1 MIQKADY
8 IGIVVN
14 DLEASTAFYRD
25 TLEIKVNEAE
35 SIPGV
40 YTQFDLQGGAI
51 LALQAGTDIPTA
63 PQFEPSISVDDVDG
77 AYALWK
83 SRGAEMLDEPV
94 DMPFG
99 RAFMLK
105 TPEGHVL
112 RVVKPKG

>member
-25 TLEIKVNEAE
+25 TLEIQVNESA
-35 SIPGV
+35 SIPGQ
-40 YTQFDLQGGAI
+40 YTQFELQGGAV

-63 PQFEPSISVDDVDG
+63 PQFEPSVAVDDVDA

-105 TPEGHVL
+105 TPDGHIL
-112 RVVKPKG
+112 RVVKSNG